1 MTPEQHPWQQ
11 AITICSARH
20 DWPTNVVSHLKFT
33 SHYWTA
39 ESCVALAR
47 DIGWRHTPTPWELE
61 PMRRCCLTHSFDWY
75 GHFLALAEG
84 TLEVVGRITPRC
96 QVEEQIDH
104 LTALLVG
111 ETPPA
116 PRYLNNRIRFS
127 TRNLVH

>member
-1 MTPEQHPWQQ
+1 MTPEQPPWQQ

-20 DWPTNVVSHLKFT
+20 DWPTDVVSHLKFI

-39 ESCVALAR
+39 ESSVALAR

-75 GHFLALAEG
+75 SHFLALAQG

-104 LTALLVG
+104 LTAVLVG
-111 ETPPA
+111 GTQPV

-127 TRNLVH
+127 TKNLVH